1 MVASSSSIELAT
13 RYLFADLAEI
23 KEAGLTA
30 AQTGMLLRWRDAYTY
45 WLGKPHACA
54 AEIVSYIRQNGK
66 VSSSTAYADVAVVQH
81 MLGHLNQATRQFDH
95 WRFSEMIAETFAA
108 AKKNDDPRAMAL
120 AAAAYG
126 KYCRLDKEESP
137 EDIASRIP
145 VQPYG
150 ITSDPTEYGFR
161 AIPNVMERARLEQ
174 KKYAAEIEDI
184 QFESVDFE
192 SPLAQPLKLP
202 ASPSSADSPD
212 HLSLHADPSS
222 SAEPPAAA
230 ALSSGGDS
238 PSIL

>member
-1 MVASSSSIELAT
+1 MTATQSSIDLAT

-23 KEAGLTA
+23 KESGLTA

-95 WRFSEMIAETFAA
+95 WRFSEMIAEPFAV

-150 ITSDPTEYGFR
+150 ITSDPMVLGFR
-161 AIPNVMERARLEQ
+161 PIPNVMERARMEQ
-174 KKYAAEIEDI
+174 KKYAAEIEEI
-184 QFESVDFE
+184 QFETVDFDAG
-192 SPLAQPLKLP
+192 LAQPLELP
-202 ASPSSADSPD
+202 AEPAEIESDSVSAI
-212 HLSLHADPSS
+212 
-222 SAEPPAAA
+222 
-230 ALSSGGDS
+230 